1 MSRIHKLYSELSRNT
16 RTRNRNINKF
26 TICVETAG
34 NLIYSALQDSRC
46 REIKQ
51 YMREFLDD
59 ERKSIHFQEFYEEFH
74 KLSAPS
80 LYFQKKPRAITY
92 GGGGGGADEE
102 MHKAKVCIITGMMI
116 LLISISIFLINIQAE
131 NAHYNRQC
139 ADLSDILNSGR
150 RVNSF
155 FDNVYK
161 LSKML
166 VNREQLAYC
175 KRLRERQGKYMFDF
189 VESVQKTTSDFT
201 SIITTVG
208 SIMTFLI
215 TLLSGGIKALV
226 CLAASFVNNTGI
238 CGVKCEEMT
247 GRKTAVVVKPIIQN
261 DEDEDEY

>member
-16 RTRNRNINKF
+16 RTRNRNVNKF
-26 TICVETAG
+26 TIYVETAG
-34 NLIYSALQDSRC
+34 NLIYSALQDPRC
-46 REIKQ
+46 KEVKQ
-51 YMREFLDD
+51 HIREFLDD
-59 ERKSIHFQEFYEEFH
+59 ETRTIYFQEFYEEFH
-74 KLSAPS
+74 KLSAPTLS
-80 LYFQKKPRAITY
+80 FQKNIRAITY
-92 GGGGGGADEE
+92 GGGGADEE
-102 MHKAKVCIITGMMI
+102 MHKARVCIITGMMI

-131 NAHYNRQC
+131 NAHYNRHC
-139 ADLSDILNSGR
+139 ADLSDILNSGK

-161 LSKML
+161 LSRML
-166 VNREQLAYC
+166 LNREQLAYC

-247 GRKTAVVVKPIIQN
+247 GLKTAVVKQITQHN
-261 DEDEDEY
+261 EDDDD